1 MNQTL
6 ILYPMLTLV
15 GWTMA
20 MLMLVGQRR
29 FASRLH
35 PREFAVGESA
45 KVPPRVSLPNRN
57 FMNLLEVPVLFYV
70 VALTFHVTQQ
80 VTALAVALAWAFV
93 ALRIVHSLV
102 HITYNN
108 VPHRLGVFALAN
120 FTLLGLFVT
129 LLVRLA

>member
-1 MNQTL
+1 MTQTL
-6 ILYPMLTLV
+6 VLYPMLTLV

-45 KVPPRVSLPNRN
+45 RVPPAVSLPNRN

-70 VALTFHVTQQ
+70 VSLTFYVTGQATT
-80 VTALAVALAWAFV
+80 VAVALAWAFV
-93 ALRIVHSLV
+93 ALRILHSVV

-108 VPHRLGVFALAN
+108 VLHRLGVFALAN
-120 FTLLGLFVT
+120 FTLLGLFGT
-129 LLVRLA
+129 LLARLA